1 MLDTGAWSTIFIT
14 ARIKYPYF
22 HIMTLHDIN
31 ETNQKSI
38 KKGTLLALFHRTERT
53 LTHPSQDEQKITER
67 HKMKL

>member
-1 MLDTGAWSTIFIT
+1 
-14 ARIKYPYF
+14 
-22 HIMTLHDIN
+22 MTLHDIN

-67 HKMKL
+67 QKMKL